1 MPSPGPISRRRH
13 GRERGR
19 DDLSPEH
26 VIPPPFPHSPLLSI
40 CPCSRSMGLPSLW
53 PPQFRHG
60 ARQHYRYTMKGERM
74 PHTHHHPR
82 RRLISMVGKPKI
94 PCGLC
99 LRIRP
104 PAASSNYQPRKN
116 DRVKQAIRFLAVRSD
131 HGSIGHRRPP
141 IAVHA
146 RREKTPHR
154 SQARPEP
161 AVSAENLKGAIAA
174 TLLFRAR
181 RLTVA
186 RKREVDDSRERELRG
201 STLDTVIGGRPIEAQ
216 ART

>member
-1 MPSPGPISRRRH
+1 MSSRW
-13 GRERGR
+13 
-19 DDLSPEH
+19 SMSS
-26 VIPPPFPHSPLLSI
+26 PPPFSIFSPSKHLPMLTFD
-40 CPCSRSMGLPSLW
+40 GLTVSVAASVSARCEAALPLHHEGQAYATH
-53 PPQFRHG
+53 PPQPTSSPDFDGRE
-60 ARQHYRYTMKGERM
+60 A
-74 PHTHHHPR
+74 
-82 RRLISMVGKPKI
+82 KI
-94 PCGLC
+94 PCGFC